1 MSPKKSAITVA
12 TALLAGV
19 AFAALPATPAA
30 ADPAYPSPRLLLDEQ
45 NQHVYISTDGQVSS
59 VEVFDLDGNH
69 VGTIDDQPT
78 ATGMALS
85 PDGGTLYIAHSTA
98 GTISAVSTTTL
109 QQTALYQTGV
119 DAESLAVAGGRLWF
133 GYSAGAD
140 PEPFG
145 IGSVDVG
152 SQNPAVRLDPQW
164 QWSGWAPNVLADPA
178 DPDKLV
184 VTSNVGDGGL
194 GVFDV
199 SSATPVETGQY
210 SDLGGFSDA
219 AVTPDGQDVVVTGGD
234 SVLAY
239 RLSDLTQLDWTVTAA
254 GNSTA
259 VAVAADGPVA
269 IGYWNY
275 WSVPGTGTSVSV
287 PGESAPRQTFTPTV
301 GPGGLAWSADGSRL
315 YSVSGGFSGLGDTD
329 PVLHVYDNPARSGT
343 AMTLT
348 PPAQAEAGTP
358 FTVQGAL
365 ASAGVFAAGQS
376 VHVTRTDAADPDG
389 TALPDAVVAADGTFS
404 FPDTVTDAG
413 DVSYQ
418 VAFDGDRDHA
428 PAQQSVSLTVSAPT
442 TPPKADTNLYLVFTN
457 RAKVGSKLKMNGR
470 LTSADSIP
478 VGATVT
484 VTRQDASGPG
494 AALVGTRKVAVDGT
508 FQIADVPLVAGP
520 AVYTVT
526 YAGDDAY
533 NGSTVSATVQ
543 VLP

>member
-1 MSPKKSAITVA
+1 MSQKRSAITVA
-12 TALLAGV
+12 TAVLAGV
-19 AFAALPATPAA
+19 VFAALPATPAA

-45 NQHVYISTDGQVSS
+45 NQHVYVSSDGQLSS
-59 VEVFDLDGNH
+59 VEVFDLDGNR

-85 PDGGTLYIAHSTA
+85 PDGGTLYIAHSNA

-119 DAESLAVAGGRLWF
+119 DTETLAFAGGRLWF

-140 PEPFG
+140 PEPLG

-152 SQNPAVRLDPQW
+152 SQTPAVSLDPQW
-164 QWSGWAPNVLADPA
+164 QWTSWAPNVLADPA

-184 VTSNVGDGGL
+184 VTSSVGDGGL

-210 SDLGGFSDA
+210 SDLGGISDA
-219 AVTPDGQDVVVTGGD
+219 AVTPDGKDVVITGSDG
-234 SVLAY
+234 VLSY
-239 RLSDLTQLDWTVTAA
+239 QLGNLTQLDQTVPASGRPA
-254 GNSTA
+254 A
-259 VAVAADGPVA
+259 VAVAADGTLG

-275 WSVPGTGTSVSV
+275 WSVLATGTSVNV
-287 PGESAPRQTFTPTV
+287 PGESAPRQTFTPMV
-301 GPGGLAWSADGSRL
+301 GAGGLAWSSDGSRL
-315 YSVSGGFSGLGDTD
+315 YAVSGGFSGLGDAD
-329 PVLHVYDNPARSGT
+329 PVLNVYDNPAQSAT

-348 PPAQAEAGTP
+348 PPAEAEAGTP

-365 ASAGVFAAGQS
+365 ASAGVFAAGQA

-389 TALPDAVVAADGTFS
+389 TALPDAAVAADGTFS
-404 FPDTVTDAG
+404 FTDTASAAG

-418 VAFDGDRDHA
+418 VVYDGDRDHA
-428 PAQQSVSLTVSAPT
+428 FAQQSVSLTVAAPAQ
-442 TPPKADTNLYLVFTN
+442 PPKADTTLWLEFRS
-457 RAKVGSKLKMNGR
+457 RAKVGSKLKMDGG

-478 VGATVT
+478 AGATVT
-484 VTRQDASGPG
+484 VTRQDATGPDP
-494 AALVGTRKVAVDGT
+494 ALVGTATVAADGT
-508 FQIADVPLVAGP
+508 FQITDVPVVAGP

-526 YAGDDAY
+526 YAGDDTY
-533 NGSTVSATVQ
+533 NGSTVSATAQ